1 MTVGTGGAEGKRS
14 GGRGQGRVM
23 SLMVTDDGTV
33 DLRPG
38 PAFGPEHSDLADD
51 LVAAVRRVVDAYDDG
66 DGLRAGDS

>member
-1 MTVGTGGAEGKRS
+1 
-14 GGRGQGRVM
+14 M